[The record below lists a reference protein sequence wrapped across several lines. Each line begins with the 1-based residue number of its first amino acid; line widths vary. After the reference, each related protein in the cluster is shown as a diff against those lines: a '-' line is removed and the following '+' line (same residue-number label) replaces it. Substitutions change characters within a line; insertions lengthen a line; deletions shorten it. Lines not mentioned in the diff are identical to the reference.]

1 MFNLKLVVDTKSAH
15 RLEGKRK
22 QKKKMHGS
30 YITRGSQIH
39 GPSFSRGSLAVVLRF
54 MAYVLIEVLLDSGGG
69 VAEWLTSLTLNHE
82 V

>member
-1 MFNLKLVVDTKSAH
+1 MVQVLPVVLTCMA
-15 RLEGKRK
+15 
-22 QKKKMHGS
+22 QV
-30 YITRGSQIH
+30 
-39 GPSFSRGSLAVVLRF
+39 LAVVLRF

>member
-1 MFNLKLVVDTKSAH
+1 MLIDWRENGNRRRRCMGHILPVVLRFIAYVLPVFLKCMTQV
-15 RLEGKRK
+15 
-22 QKKKMHGS
+22 
-30 YITRGSQIH
+30 
-39 GPSFSRGSLAVVLRF
+39 LAVVLRF